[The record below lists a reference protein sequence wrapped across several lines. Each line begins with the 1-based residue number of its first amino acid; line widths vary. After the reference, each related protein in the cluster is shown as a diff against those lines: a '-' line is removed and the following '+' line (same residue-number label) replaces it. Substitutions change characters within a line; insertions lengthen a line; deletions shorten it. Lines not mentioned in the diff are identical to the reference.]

1 MPTKSVHK
9 WMSNGMERLSIRL
22 ARYKP
27 SCNGYN
33 RIQPVLLSRS
43 VTQMLNNPLPV
54 EDQIGSIMTAT
65 NQQQQQQVSQQQTHQ
80 GCVRP
85 KGVLSRPDAEWEE
98 VYPTV
103 QFSRCEDYCEGKAVE
118 SSTAERKFAYYR
130 NCSTRLS

>member
-9 WMSNGMERLSIRL
+9 WMSDEMARLSTKL

-54 EDQIGSIMTAT
+54 EDQIGSTITAAA
-65 NQQQQQQVSQQQTHQ
+65 SQQQPQQKQQPQ
-80 GCVRP
+80 GHGRT
-85 KGVLSRPDAEWEE
+85 KGVLSRSEAEWEE

-103 QFSRCEDYCEGKAVE
+103 QFGRSEHCEVNGKK
-118 SSTAERKFAYYR
+118 AERKFAYYR
-130 NCSTRLS
+130 NCSTRII

>member
-1 MPTKSVHK
+1 
-9 WMSNGMERLSIRL
+9 MSDEMERLTMRF

-54 EDQIGSIMTAT
+54 EDQIGSTMSTGQQA
-65 NQQQQQQVSQQQTHQ
+65 NKCQQQGHNQPQTQ
-80 GCVRP
+80 GYVRP
-85 KGVLSRPDAEWEE
+85 KGVLSRPEAEWEE

-103 QFSRCEDYCEGKAVE
+103 QFGRSESPCEKNGKK
-118 SSTAERKFAYYR
+118 TERKFAYYR
-130 NCSTRLS
+130 NVRQE

>member
-9 WMSNGMERLSIRL
+9 WMSDEMARLSTKF

-54 EDQIGSIMTAT
+54 EDQIGSNMTAT
-65 NQQQQQQVSQQQTHQ
+65 SQQQPQQKQQQSH
-80 GCVRP
+80 GRP
-85 KGVLSRPDAEWEE
+85 KGVLSRSEADWEE

-103 QFSRCEDYCEGKAVE
+103 QFGRSEHCEADAKK
-118 SSTAERKFAYYR
+118 AERKFAYYR
-130 NCSTRLS
+130 NCSTRII

>member
-9 WMSNGMERLSIRL
+9 WMSDEMARLSTKF

-54 EDQIGSIMTAT
+54 EDQIGSTMTAG
-65 NQQQQQQVSQQQTHQ
+65 QQQQHQPQQRQQQGH
-80 GCVRP
+80 VRP
-85 KGVLSRPDAEWEE
+85 KGVLSRSEAEWEE

-103 QFSRCEDYCEGKAVE
+103 QFGTMEHCKADGK
-118 SSTAERKFAYYR
+118 TTERKFAYYR
-130 NCSTRLS
+130 NCSTRII

>member
-1 MPTKSVHK
+1 MPTKSVQK
-9 WMSNGMERLSIRL
+9 WMSDEMERLSIKF

-54 EDQIGSIMTAT
+54 EDQIGTTMMTSQQLT
-65 NQQQQQQVSQQQTHQ
+65 DKQKQQPHQQQQ
-80 GCVRP
+80 GYVRP
-85 KGVLSRPDAEWEE
+85 KGVLSRPEAEWEE

-103 QFSRCEDYCEGKAVE
+103 QFGRSECREQEGKAVE
-118 SSTAERKFAYYR
+118 RKFTYYR
-130 NCSTRLS
+130 NCSTRIS

>member
-9 WMSNGMERLSIRL
+9 WMSDEMERLSTKF

-54 EDQIGSIMTAT
+54 EDQIGSTMMASQQHQKQQQH
-65 NQQQQQQVSQQQTHQ
+65 NQYQHQQQQGH
-80 GCVRP
+80 VRP
-85 KGVLSRPDAEWEE
+85 KGVLSRSEAEWEE

-103 QFSRCEDYCEGKAVE
+103 QFSRSDCCEQDGK
-118 SSTAERKFAYYR
+118 TTQRKFAYYR
-130 NCSTRLS
+130 NCSTRIS

>member
-9 WMSNGMERLSIRL
+9 WMSDEMARLSTKF

-54 EDQIGSIMTAT
+54 EDQIGSTMTAA
-65 NQQQQQQVSQQQTHQ
+65 SQQQPQQKQQQAH
-80 GCVRP
+80 GRP
-85 KGVLSRPDAEWEE
+85 KGVLSRSEAEWEE

-103 QFSRCEDYCEGKAVE
+103 QFGRSEHCEADGKK
-118 SSTAERKFAYYR
+118 AERKFAYYR
-130 NCSTRLS
+130 NCSTRII